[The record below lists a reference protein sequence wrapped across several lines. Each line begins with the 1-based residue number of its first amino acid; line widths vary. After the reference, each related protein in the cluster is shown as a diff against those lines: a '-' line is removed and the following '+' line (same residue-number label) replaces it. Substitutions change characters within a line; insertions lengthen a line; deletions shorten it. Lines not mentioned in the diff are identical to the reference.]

1 MAGLLDRVRGLFGGA
16 KEVPAEAPPDPVY
29 AALPPQVSES
39 MDQWRAHV
47 GGLINTHIPGGRL
60 IGAPADFSLLQQ
72 LLDLQVFSAERE
84 DEARALGI
92 CFGDA
97 LAGQVRGLQWQL
109 VTDEYGTDPALRYLE
124 YKLQVNAPDML
135 LKRLERG
142 DEIDLRYMAD
152 QLQTILHEQAQE
164 YRRDAAQAK

>member
-1 MAGLLDRVRGLFGGA
+1 MGLFDRVRSLFGA
-16 KEVPAEAPPDPVY
+16 KPEPEELPPPVY
-29 AALPPQVSES
+29 EPLPPLVIET
-39 MDQWRAHV
+39 MDQWRGHIGA
-47 GGLINTHIPGGRL
+47 LLATHIPGGRL

-72 LLDLQVFSAERE
+72 LLDLRLFSAERE
-84 DEARALGI
+84 DEARALGT

-97 LAGQVRGLQWQL
+97 LAGQVRGLTWQL
-109 VTDEYGTDPALRYLE
+109 VTDEYGTDPTLRYLE
-124 YKLQVNAPDML
+124 YNMQVNAPDML